1 MEDEFDLRG
10 YVEILLRGWKW
21 IIGAGVVA
29 GLAALVVSF
38 LMPPTYE
45 ATSLVIITEPR
56 YQMQL
61 DERFETAEGLLVEY
75 EVFPTLAVSDDVLD
89 EVLNRC
95 MPSDMDP
102 ETWTLHALSAMVQA
116 TSKGDPSLVV
126 LGAESGSAS
135 DAAAI
140 ANTWAEVLAE
150 RANDIYGEGDDEV
163 QFFSAQVAGAQQA
176 LDEAEAA
183 LIEFQGRNQTSIL
196 QAELDSCVRTR
207 TDYLADQRSIA
218 YLLQDIEGLRNQLAE
233 QPPGSVS
240 SLADDLTTLFLQI
253 KAFNAGA
260 SAPIELQVASAES
273 LSSRSLSE
281 QIGFL
286 DGLVVTLEAKSAE
299 IEDRLGLLVAPI
311 LELQG
316 DLEEIDAE
324 QESLAR
330 DIELA
335 SERYL
340 VLARKLQ
347 EAQLAASEPQGV
359 AQVGSYA
366 AVPTYPAGPRIAL
379 NTAGAAVG
387 GLLVGAFGILAISW
401 WTAGRDAR
409 GGVKGESDK
418 CG

>member
-1 MEDEFDLRG
+1 
-10 YVEILLRGWKW
+10 V
-21 IIGAGVVA
+21 
-29 GLAALVVSF
+29 
-38 LMPPTYE
+38 
-45 ATSLVIITEPR
+45 
-56 YQMQL
+56 
-61 DERFETAEGLLVEY
+61 
-75 EVFPTLAVSDDVLD
+75 
-89 EVLNRC
+89 
-95 MPSDMDP
+95 
-102 ETWTLHALSAMVQA
+102 
-116 TSKGDPSLVV
+116 
-126 LGAESGSAS
+126 
-135 DAAAI
+135 
-140 ANTWAEVLAE
+140 
-150 RANDIYGEGDDEV
+150 
-163 QFFSAQVAGAQQA
+163 
-176 LDEAEAA
+176 
-183 LIEFQGRNQTSIL
+183 GRNQTSIL

-207 TDYLADQRSIA
+207 TDYLADQRSIE
-218 YLLQDIEGLRNQLAE
+218 YLVQDIEGLRDQLAE

-260 SAPIELQVASAES
+260 SAPIQLQVDSAES

-299 IEDRLGLLVAPI
+299 IEDRLGELVAPI

-366 AVPTYPAGPRIAL
+366 AVPAYPAGPRIAL